1 MQNRRPYW
9 QVAVSLLF
17 SLLATAAFVIIGVK
31 VLALM
36 FPFVVGWVIAM
47 IASPLVNWLE
57 KKFNIVKKL
66 GSALVVIV
74 VLALIVLILYFS
86 ISKLVTETI
95 SLLENVPQ
103 LYKELEAGLDQIGE
117 SLQGIFHRLPPQF
130 QEGWENILLNMD
142 QKVGTFITKISEPT
156 VAAAGNF
163 AKRVPSFLI
172 STIVAIMSAYLFTV
186 EHEEV
191 LVWAKK
197 TAPPSVVKRMTLVS
211 DNLKYAVGG
220 YLKAQFKIMGVVFL
234 ILWVGLSLLQVHY
247 AVLIA
252 IAIAFLDFLPFFGT
266 GTAMIPW
273 ALYKFL
279 VGNIKMAVLLL
290 IVYAIT
296 QLVRQLIQP
305 RMLGKS
311 MGLNPLVTLILL
323 YLGYRLGGVT
333 GMIVAVPLGMILI
346 NMTEAGAFDY
356 ILDDV
361 NILVEGIL
369 GLREDDS
376 KENKE
381 EKDEK

>member
-17 SLLATAAFVIIGVK
+17 SLLATAAFVIVGMK

-57 KKFNIVKKL
+57 EKFNIVKKL
-66 GSALVVIV
+66 GSALVVIL

-95 SLLENVPQ
+95 SLLENIPQ
-103 LYKELEAGLDQIGE
+103 LYKELEAGLDQIGN

-130 QEGWENILLNMD
+130 QEGWDNILLNMD

-163 AKRVPSFLI
+163 AKRVPSYLI
-172 STIVAIMSAYLFTV
+172 SIIVAIMSAYLFTV

-220 YLKAQFKIMGVVFL
+220 YLKAQIKIMGVVFL
-234 ILWVGLSLLQVHY
+234 ILWVGLTLLQVHY

-252 IAIAFLDFLPFFGT
+252 IVIAFLDFLPFFGT

-279 VGNIKMAVLLL
+279 VGNVKMAVLLL

-333 GMIVAVPLGMILI
+333 GMIVAVPFGMILI

-356 ILDDV
+356 ILDDA

-376 KENKE
+376 KEKKKE
-381 EKDEK
+381 E

>member
-17 SLLATAAFVIIGVK
+17 SLLATTAFVIVGVK

-36 FPFVVGWVIAM
+36 FPFVVGWMISM

-66 GSALVVIV
+66 GSALVVIL

-95 SLLENVPQ
+95 SLLENIPQ
-103 LYKELEAGLDQIGE
+103 LYKELEAGLDQIGN

-130 QEGWENILLNMD
+130 QEGWDNILLNMD

-163 AKRVPSFLI
+163 AKRVPSYLI
-172 STIVAIMSAYLFTV
+172 SIIVAIMSAYLFTV

-220 YLKAQFKIMGVVFL
+220 YLKAQIKIMGVVFL
-234 ILWVGLSLLQVHY
+234 ILWVGLTLLQVHY

-252 IAIAFLDFLPFFGT
+252 IVIAFLDFLPFFGT

-279 VGNIKMAVLLL
+279 VGNVKMAVLLL

-333 GMIVAVPLGMILI
+333 GMIVAVPFGMILI

-376 KENKE
+376 KEKKKE
-381 EKDEK
+381 E

>member
-17 SLLATAAFVIIGVK
+17 SLLATAAFVIVGVK

-66 GSALVVIV
+66 GSALVVIL

-95 SLLENVPQ
+95 SLLENIPQ
-103 LYKELEAGLDQIGE
+103 LYKELEAGLDQIGN

-130 QEGWENILLNMD
+130 QEGWDNILLNMD

-156 VAAAGNF
+156 VEAAGNF
-163 AKRVPSFLI
+163 AKRVPSYLI

-220 YLKAQFKIMGVVFL
+220 YLKAQIKIMGVVFL
-234 ILWVGLSLLQVHY
+234 ILWVGLTLLQVHY

-369 GLREDDS
+369 GLREDDG
-376 KENKE
+376 KEKKKKE
-381 EKDEK
+381 E

>member
-17 SLLATAAFVIIGVK
+17 SLLATAAFVIVGVK

-66 GSALVVIV
+66 GSALVVIL

-95 SLLENVPQ
+95 SLLENIPQ
-103 LYKELEAGLDQIGE
+103 LYKELEAGLDQIGN

-130 QEGWENILLNMD
+130 QEGWDNILLNMD

-163 AKRVPSFLI
+163 AKKVPSFLI
-172 STIVAIMSAYLFTV
+172 SIIVAIMSAYLFTV

-220 YLKAQFKIMGVVFL
+220 YLKAQIKIMGIVFL

-333 GMIVAVPLGMILI
+333 GMIVAVPFGMILI

-376 KENKE
+376 KEKKKE
-381 EKDEK
+381 E

>member
-17 SLLATAAFVIIGVK
+17 SLLATTAFVIVGVK

-66 GSALVVIV
+66 GSALVVIL

-95 SLLENVPQ
+95 SLLENIPQ
-103 LYKELEAGLDQIGE
+103 LYKELEAGLDQIGN

-130 QEGWENILLNMD
+130 QEGWDNILLNMD

-163 AKRVPSFLI
+163 AKRVPSYLI
-172 STIVAIMSAYLFTV
+172 SIIVAIMSAYLFTV

-220 YLKAQFKIMGVVFL
+220 YLKAQIKIMGVVFL
-234 ILWVGLSLLQVHY
+234 ILWVGLTLLQVHY

-252 IAIAFLDFLPFFGT
+252 IVIAFLDFLPFFGT

-279 VGNIKMAVLLL
+279 VGNVKMAVLLL

-333 GMIVAVPLGMILI
+333 GMIVAVPFGMILI

-376 KENKE
+376 KEKKKE
-381 EKDEK
+381 E

>member
-17 SLLATAAFVIIGVK
+17 SLLATAAFVIVGVK

-66 GSALVVIV
+66 GSALVVIL

-95 SLLENVPQ
+95 SLLENIPQ
-103 LYKELEAGLDQIGE
+103 LYKELEAGLDQIGN

-130 QEGWENILLNMD
+130 QEGWDNILLNMD

-156 VAAAGNF
+156 VEAAGNF
-163 AKRVPSFLI
+163 AKRVPSYLI

-220 YLKAQFKIMGVVFL
+220 YLKAQIKIMGVVFL
-234 ILWVGLSLLQVHY
+234 ILWVGLTLLQVHY

-296 QLVRQLIQP
+296 QLVRQLLQP
-305 RMLGKS
+305 RMLSKS

-369 GLREDDS
+369 GLREDDG
-376 KENKE
+376 KETKKKE
-381 EKDEK
+381 E

>member
-17 SLLATAAFVIIGVK
+17 SLLATAAFVIVGVK

-66 GSALVVIV
+66 GSALVVIL

-95 SLLENVPQ
+95 SLLENIPQ
-103 LYKELEAGLDQIGE
+103 LYKELEAGLDQIGN

-130 QEGWENILLNMD
+130 QEGWDNILLNMD

-163 AKRVPSFLI
+163 AKKVPSFLI
-172 STIVAIMSAYLFTV
+172 SIIVAIMSAYLFTV

-220 YLKAQFKIMGVVFL
+220 YLKAQIKIMGVVFL
-234 ILWVGLSLLQVHY
+234 ILWVGLTLLQVHY

-252 IAIAFLDFLPFFGT
+252 IVIAFLDFLPFFGT

-279 VGNIKMAVLLL
+279 VGNVKMAVLLL

-333 GMIVAVPLGMILI
+333 GMIVAVPFGMILI

-376 KENKE
+376 KEKKKE
-381 EKDEK
+381 E

>member
-17 SLLATAAFVIIGVK
+17 SLLATAAFVIVGVK

-66 GSALVVIV
+66 GSALVVIL

-95 SLLENVPQ
+95 SLLENIPQ
-103 LYKELEAGLDQIGE
+103 LYKELEAGLDQIGN

-130 QEGWENILLNMD
+130 QEGWDNILLNMD

-163 AKRVPSFLI
+163 AKRVPSYLI
-172 STIVAIMSAYLFTV
+172 SIIVAIMSAYLFTV

-220 YLKAQFKIMGVVFL
+220 YLKAQIKIMGVVFL
-234 ILWVGLSLLQVHY
+234 ILWVGLTLLQVHY

-252 IAIAFLDFLPFFGT
+252 IVIAFLDFLPFFGT

-279 VGNIKMAVLLL
+279 VGNVKMAVLLL

-296 QLVRQLIQP
+296 QLVRQLLQP

-333 GMIVAVPLGMILI
+333 GMIVAVPFGMILI

-376 KENKE
+376 KEKKKE
-381 EKDEK
+381 E

>member
-17 SLLATAAFVIIGVK
+17 SLLATAAFVIVGVK

-66 GSALVVIV
+66 GSALVVIL

-95 SLLENVPQ
+95 SLLENIPQ
-103 LYKELEAGLDQIGE
+103 LYKELEAGLDQIGN

-130 QEGWENILLNMD
+130 QEGWDNILLNMD

-163 AKRVPSFLI
+163 AKRVPSYLI
-172 STIVAIMSAYLFTV
+172 SIIVAIMSAYLFTV

-220 YLKAQFKIMGVVFL
+220 YLKAQIKIMGVVFL
-234 ILWVGLSLLQVHY
+234 ILWVGLTLLQVHY

-252 IAIAFLDFLPFFGT
+252 IVIAFLDFLPFFGT

-279 VGNIKMAVLLL
+279 VGNVKMAVLLL

-305 RMLGKS
+305 RMLCKS

-333 GMIVAVPLGMILI
+333 GMIVAVPFGMILI

-376 KENKE
+376 KEKKKE
-381 EKDEK
+381 E

>member
-17 SLLATAAFVIIGVK
+17 SLLATAAFVIVGVK

-66 GSALVVIV
+66 GSALVVIL

-95 SLLENVPQ
+95 SLLENIPQ
-103 LYKELEAGLDQIGE
+103 LYKELEAGLDQIGN

-130 QEGWENILLNMD
+130 QEGWDNILLNMD

-163 AKRVPSFLI
+163 AKRVPSYLI
-172 STIVAIMSAYLFTV
+172 SIIVAIMSAYLFTV

-220 YLKAQFKIMGVVFL
+220 YLKAQIKIMGVVFL
-234 ILWVGLSLLQVHY
+234 ILWVGLTLLQVHY

-252 IAIAFLDFLPFFGT
+252 IVIAFLDFLPFFGT

-279 VGNIKMAVLLL
+279 VGNVKMAVLLL

-333 GMIVAVPLGMILI
+333 GMIVAVPFGMILI

-376 KENKE
+376 KEKKKE
-381 EKDEK
+381 K

>member
-17 SLLATAAFVIIGVK
+17 SLLATAAFVIVGVK

-66 GSALVVIV
+66 GSALVVIL

-95 SLLENVPQ
+95 SLLENIPQ
-103 LYKELEAGLDQIGE
+103 LYKELEAGLDQIGN

-130 QEGWENILLNMD
+130 QEGWDNILLNMD

-156 VAAAGNF
+156 VEAAGNF
-163 AKRVPSFLI
+163 AKRVPSYLI

-220 YLKAQFKIMGVVFL
+220 YLKAQIKIMGVVFL
-234 ILWVGLSLLQVHY
+234 ILWVGLTLLQVHY

-279 VGNIKMAVLLL
+279 VGNVKMAVLLL

-296 QLVRQLIQP
+296 QLVRQLLQP

-369 GLREDDS
+369 GLREDDG
-376 KENKE
+376 KEKKKKE
-381 EKDEK
+381 E

>member
-17 SLLATAAFVIIGVK
+17 SLLATAAFVIVGVK

-66 GSALVVIV
+66 GSALVVIL

-95 SLLENVPQ
+95 SLLENIPQ
-103 LYKELEAGLDQIGE
+103 LYKELEAGLDQIGN

-130 QEGWENILLNMD
+130 QEGWDNILLNMD

-156 VAAAGNF
+156 VEAAGNF
-163 AKRVPSFLI
+163 AKRVPSYLI

-220 YLKAQFKIMGVVFL
+220 YLKAQIKIMGIVFL

-369 GLREDDS
+369 GLREDDG
-376 KENKE
+376 KETKKKE
-381 EKDEK
+381 E

>member
-17 SLLATAAFVIIGVK
+17 SLLATAAFVIVGVK

-66 GSALVVIV
+66 GSALVVIL

-95 SLLENVPQ
+95 SLLENIPQ
-103 LYKELEAGLDQIGE
+103 LYKELEAGLDQIGN

-130 QEGWENILLNMD
+130 QEGWDNILLNMD

-156 VAAAGNF
+156 VEAAGNF
-163 AKRVPSFLI
+163 AKRVPSYLI

-220 YLKAQFKIMGVVFL
+220 YLKAQIKIMGVVFL
-234 ILWVGLSLLQVHY
+234 ILWVGLTLLQVHY

-333 GMIVAVPLGMILI
+333 GMIVAVPFGMILI

-376 KENKE
+376 KEKKKE
-381 EKDEK
+381 E

>member
-17 SLLATAAFVIIGVK
+17 SLLATAAFVIVGVK

-66 GSALVVIV
+66 GSALVVIL

-95 SLLENVPQ
+95 SLLENIPQ
-103 LYKELEAGLDQIGE
+103 LYKELEAGLDQIGN

-130 QEGWENILLNMD
+130 QEGWDNILLNMD

-163 AKRVPSFLI
+163 AKRIPSYLI
-172 STIVAIMSAYLFTV
+172 SIIVAIMSAYLFTV

-220 YLKAQFKIMGVVFL
+220 YLKAQIKIMGIVFL

-279 VGNIKMAVLLL
+279 VGNINMAVLLL

-333 GMIVAVPLGMILI
+333 GMIVAVPFGMILI

-376 KENKE
+376 KEKKKE
-381 EKDEK
+381 E

>member
-17 SLLATAAFVIIGVK
+17 SLLATAAFVIVGMK

-66 GSALVVIV
+66 GSALVVIL

-95 SLLENVPQ
+95 SLLENIPQ
-103 LYKELEAGLDQIGE
+103 LYKELEAGLDQIGN

-130 QEGWENILLNMD
+130 QEGWDNILLNMD

-163 AKRVPSFLI
+163 AKRVPSYLI
-172 STIVAIMSAYLFTV
+172 SIIVAIMSAYLFTV

-220 YLKAQFKIMGVVFL
+220 YLKAQIKIMGVVFL
-234 ILWVGLSLLQVHY
+234 ILWVGLTLLQVHY

-252 IAIAFLDFLPFFGT
+252 IVIAFLDFLPFFGT

-279 VGNIKMAVLLL
+279 VGNVKMAVLLL

-333 GMIVAVPLGMILI
+333 GMIVAVPFGMILI

-369 GLREDDS
+369 DS
-376 KENKE
+376 KEKKKE
-381 EKDEK
+381 E

>member
-17 SLLATAAFVIIGVK
+17 SLLATAAFVIVGMK

-66 GSALVVIV
+66 GSALVVIL

-95 SLLENVPQ
+95 SLLENIPQ
-103 LYKELEAGLDQIGE
+103 LYKELEAGLDQIGN

-130 QEGWENILLNMD
+130 QEGWDNILLNMD

-163 AKRVPSFLI
+163 AKRVPSYLI
-172 STIVAIMSAYLFTV
+172 SIIVAIMSAYLFTV

-220 YLKAQFKIMGVVFL
+220 YLKAQIKIMGVVFL
-234 ILWVGLSLLQVHY
+234 ILWVGLTLLQVHY

-252 IAIAFLDFLPFFGT
+252 IVIAFLDFLPFFGT

-279 VGNIKMAVLLL
+279 VGNVKMAVLLL

-333 GMIVAVPLGMILI
+333 GMIVAVPFGMILI

-376 KENKE
+376 KEKKKE
-381 EKDEK
+381 E

>member
-1 MQNRRPYW
+1 M
-9 QVAVSLLF
+9 
-17 SLLATAAFVIIGVK
+17 
-31 VLALM
+31 
-36 FPFVVGWVIAM
+36 IAM

-66 GSALVVIV
+66 GSALVVIL

-95 SLLENVPQ
+95 SLLENIPQ
-103 LYKELEAGLDQIGE
+103 LYKELEAGLDQIGN

-130 QEGWENILLNMD
+130 QEGWDNILLNMD

-163 AKRVPSFLI
+163 AKKVPSFLI
-172 STIVAIMSAYLFTV
+172 SIIVAIMSAYLFTV

-220 YLKAQFKIMGVVFL
+220 YLKAQIKIMGIVFL

-273 ALYKFL
+273 VPGRKYKYGSSTVDCL
-279 VGNIKMAVLLL
+279 CDHPVSASADPAAHAGQEYGLKSAGNVDSSVSRISAWWSD
-290 IVYAIT
+290 
-296 QLVRQLIQP
+296 RND
-305 RMLGKS
+305 R
-311 MGLNPLVTLILL
+311 
-323 YLGYRLGGVT
+323 GGSVWYDPDQYDRSRR
-333 GMIVAVPLGMILI
+333 V
-346 NMTEAGAFDY
+346 
-356 ILDDV
+356 
-361 NILVEGIL
+361 
-369 GLREDDS
+369 
-376 KENKE
+376 
-381 EKDEK
+381 

>member
-17 SLLATAAFVIIGVK
+17 SLLATAAFVIVGVK
-31 VLALM
+31 VLSLM

-66 GSALVVIV
+66 GSALVVIL

-95 SLLENVPQ
+95 SLLENIPQ
-103 LYKELEAGLDQIGE
+103 LYKELEAGLDQIGN

-130 QEGWENILLNMD
+130 QEGWDNILLNMD

-163 AKRVPSFLI
+163 AKRVPSYLI
-172 STIVAIMSAYLFTV
+172 SIIVAIMSAYLFTV

-220 YLKAQFKIMGVVFL
+220 YLKAQIKIMGVVFL
-234 ILWVGLSLLQVHY
+234 ILWVGLTLLQVHY

-252 IAIAFLDFLPFFGT
+252 IVIAFLDFLPFFGT

-279 VGNIKMAVLLL
+279 VGNVKMAVLLL

-333 GMIVAVPLGMILI
+333 GMIVAVPFGMILI
-346 NMTEAGAFDY
+346 NMTEAGPFDY

-376 KENKE
+376 KEKKKE
-381 EKDEK
+381 E

>member
-17 SLLATAAFVIIGVK
+17 SLLATAAFVIVGVK

-66 GSALVVIV
+66 GSALVVIL

-95 SLLENVPQ
+95 SLLENIPQ
-103 LYKELEAGLDQIGE
+103 LYKELEAGLDQIGN

-130 QEGWENILLNMD
+130 QEGWDNILLNMD

-163 AKRVPSFLI
+163 AKKVPSFLI
-172 STIVAIMSAYLFTV
+172 SIIVAIMSAYLFTV

-220 YLKAQFKIMGVVFL
+220 YLKAQIKIMGIVFL

-252 IAIAFLDFLPFFGT
+252 IAIAFLDFRPFFGT

-279 VGNIKMAVLLL
+279 VGNINMAVLLL

-333 GMIVAVPLGMILI
+333 GMIVAVPFGMILI

-376 KENKE
+376 KEKKKE
-381 EKDEK
+381 E

>member
-17 SLLATAAFVIIGVK
+17 SLLATAAFVIVGVK

-66 GSALVVIV
+66 GSALVVIL

-95 SLLENVPQ
+95 SLLENIPQ
-103 LYKELEAGLDQIGE
+103 LYEELEAGLDQIGN

-130 QEGWENILLNMD
+130 QEGWDNILLNMD

-163 AKRVPSFLI
+163 AKRVPSYLI
-172 STIVAIMSAYLFTV
+172 SIIVAIMSAYLFTV

-220 YLKAQFKIMGVVFL
+220 YLKAQIKIMGVVFL
-234 ILWVGLSLLQVHY
+234 ILWVGLTLLQVHY

-252 IAIAFLDFLPFFGT
+252 IVIAFLDFLPFFGT

-279 VGNIKMAVLLL
+279 VGNVKMAVLLL

-333 GMIVAVPLGMILI
+333 GMIVAVPFGMILI

-376 KENKE
+376 KEKKKE
-381 EKDEK
+381 E

>member
-17 SLLATAAFVIIGVK
+17 SLLATAAFVIVGVK

-66 GSALVVIV
+66 GSALVVIL

-95 SLLENVPQ
+95 SLLENIPQ
-103 LYKELEAGLDQIGE
+103 LYKELEAGLDQIGN

-130 QEGWENILLNMD
+130 QEGWDNILLNMD

-163 AKRVPSFLI
+163 AKRVPSYLI
-172 STIVAIMSAYLFTV
+172 SIIVAIMSAYLFTV

-220 YLKAQFKIMGVVFL
+220 YLKAQIKIMGVVFL
-234 ILWVGLSLLQVHY
+234 ILWVGLTLLQVHY

-252 IAIAFLDFLPFFGT
+252 IVIAFLDFLPFFGT

-279 VGNIKMAVLLL
+279 VGNVKMAVLLL

-333 GMIVAVPLGMILI
+333 GMIVAVPFGMILI
-346 NMTEAGAFDY
+346 NMTEEGAFDY

-376 KENKE
+376 KEKKKE
-381 EKDEK
+381 E

>member
-17 SLLATAAFVIIGVK
+17 SLLATAAFVIVGVK

-66 GSALVVIV
+66 GSALVVIL

-95 SLLENVPQ
+95 SLLENIPQ
-103 LYKELEAGLDQIGE
+103 LYKELEAGLDQIGN

-130 QEGWENILLNMD
+130 QEGWDNILLNMD

-163 AKRVPSFLI
+163 AKKVPSFLI
-172 STIVAIMSAYLFTV
+172 SIIVAIMSAYLFTV

-197 TAPPSVVKRMTLVS
+197 TAPSSVVKRMTLVS

-220 YLKAQFKIMGVVFL
+220 YLKAQIKIMGVVFL
-234 ILWVGLSLLQVHY
+234 ILWVGLTLLQVHY

-252 IAIAFLDFLPFFGT
+252 IVIAFLDFLPFFGT

-279 VGNIKMAVLLL
+279 VGNVKMAVLLL

-333 GMIVAVPLGMILI
+333 GMIVAVPFGMILI

-376 KENKE
+376 KEKKKE
-381 EKDEK
+381 E

>member
-17 SLLATAAFVIIGVK
+17 SLLATAAFVIVGVK

-66 GSALVVIV
+66 GSALVVIL

-95 SLLENVPQ
+95 SLLENIPQ
-103 LYKELEAGLDQIGE
+103 LYKGLEAGLDQIGN

-130 QEGWENILLNMD
+130 QEGWDNILLNMD

-163 AKRVPSFLI
+163 AKRVPSYLI
-172 STIVAIMSAYLFTV
+172 SIIVAIMSAYLFTV

-220 YLKAQFKIMGVVFL
+220 YLKAQIKIMGVVFL
-234 ILWVGLSLLQVHY
+234 ILWVGLTLLQVHY

-252 IAIAFLDFLPFFGT
+252 IVIVFLDFLPFFGT

-279 VGNIKMAVLLL
+279 VGNVKMAVLLL

-333 GMIVAVPLGMILI
+333 GMIVAVPFGMILI

-376 KENKE
+376 KEKKKE
-381 EKDEK
+381 E

>member
-17 SLLATAAFVIIGVK
+17 SLLATAAFVIVGVK

-66 GSALVVIV
+66 GSALVVIL

-95 SLLENVPQ
+95 SLLENIPQ
-103 LYKELEAGLDQIGE
+103 LYKELEAGLDQIGN

-130 QEGWENILLNMD
+130 QEGWDNILLNMD
-142 QKVGTFITKISEPT
+142 QKVGIFITKISEPT

-163 AKRVPSFLI
+163 AKRVPSYLI
-172 STIVAIMSAYLFTV
+172 SIIVAIMSAYLFTV

-220 YLKAQFKIMGVVFL
+220 YLKAQIKIMGVVFL
-234 ILWVGLSLLQVHY
+234 ILWVGLTLLQVHY

-252 IAIAFLDFLPFFGT
+252 IVIAFLDFLPFFGT

-279 VGNIKMAVLLL
+279 VGNVKMAVLLL

-333 GMIVAVPLGMILI
+333 GMIVAVPFGMILI

-376 KENKE
+376 KEKKKE
-381 EKDEK
+381 E

>member
-17 SLLATAAFVIIGVK
+17 SLLATAAFVIVGMK

-57 KKFNIVKKL
+57 EKFNIVKKL
-66 GSALVVIV
+66 GSALVVIL

-95 SLLENVPQ
+95 SLLENIPQ
-103 LYKELEAGLDQIGE
+103 LYKELEAGLDQIGN

-130 QEGWENILLNMD
+130 QEGWDNILLNMD

-163 AKRVPSFLI
+163 AKRVPSYLI
-172 STIVAIMSAYLFTV
+172 SIIVAIMSAYLFTV

-220 YLKAQFKIMGVVFL
+220 YLKAQIKIMGVVFL
-234 ILWVGLSLLQVHY
+234 ILWVGLTLLQVHY

-252 IAIAFLDFLPFFGT
+252 IVIAFLDFLPFFGT

-279 VGNIKMAVLLL
+279 VGNVKMAVLLL

-333 GMIVAVPLGMILI
+333 GMIVAVPFGMILI

-376 KENKE
+376 KEKKKE
-381 EKDEK
+381 E

>member
-17 SLLATAAFVIIGVK
+17 SLLATAAFVIVGVK

-66 GSALVVIV
+66 GSALVVIL

-95 SLLENVPQ
+95 SLLENIPQ
-103 LYKELEAGLDQIGE
+103 LYKELEAGLDQIGN

-130 QEGWENILLNMD
+130 QEGWDNILLNMD

-156 VAAAGNF
+156 VEAAGNF
-163 AKRVPSFLI
+163 AKRVPSYLI

-220 YLKAQFKIMGVVFL
+220 YLKAQIKIMGVVFL
-234 ILWVGLSLLQVHY
+234 ILWVGLTLLQVHY

-279 VGNIKMAVLLL
+279 VGNMKMAVLLL

-369 GLREDDS
+369 GLREDDG
-376 KENKE
+376 KETKKKE
-381 EKDEK
+381 E

>member
-17 SLLATAAFVIIGVK
+17 SLLATAAFVIVGVK

-66 GSALVVIV
+66 GSALVVIL

-95 SLLENVPQ
+95 SLLENIPQ
-103 LYKELEAGLDQIGE
+103 LYKELEAGLDQIGN

-130 QEGWENILLNMD
+130 QEGWDNILLNMD

-163 AKRVPSFLI
+163 AKKVPSFLI
-172 STIVAIMSAYLFTV
+172 SIIVAIMSAYLFTV

-220 YLKAQFKIMGVVFL
+220 YLKAQIKIMGIVFL

-279 VGNIKMAVLLL
+279 VGNINMAVLLL

-333 GMIVAVPLGMILI
+333 GMIVAVPFGMILI

-376 KENKE
+376 KEKKKE
-381 EKDEK
+381 E

>member
-1 MQNRRPYW
+1 
-9 QVAVSLLF
+9 
-17 SLLATAAFVIIGVK
+17 
-31 VLALM
+31 
-36 FPFVVGWVIAM
+36 
-47 IASPLVNWLE
+47 
-57 KKFNIVKKL
+57 
-66 GSALVVIV
+66 
-74 VLALIVLILYFS
+74 
-86 ISKLVTETI
+86 
-95 SLLENVPQ
+95 
-103 LYKELEAGLDQIGE
+103 
-117 SLQGIFHRLPPQF
+117 
-130 QEGWENILLNMD
+130 MD

-156 VAAAGNF
+156 VEPGNF
-163 AKRVPSFLI
+163 AKRVPSYLI

-220 YLKAQFKIMGVVFL
+220 YLKAQIKIMGVVFL
-234 ILWVGLSLLQVHY
+234 ILWVGLTLLQVHY

-296 QLVRQLIQP
+296 QLVRQLLQP
-305 RMLGKS
+305 RMLSKS

-369 GLREDDS
+369 GLREDDG
-376 KENKE
+376 KETKKKERTEKNK
-381 EKDEK
+381 KKTFILKKILTKS

>member
-17 SLLATAAFVIIGVK
+17 SLLATAAFVIVGVK

-66 GSALVVIV
+66 GSALVVV
-74 VLALIVLILYFS
+74 LVLALIVLILYFS

-95 SLLENVPQ
+95 SLLENIPQ
-103 LYKELEAGLDQIGE
+103 LYKELEAGLDQIGN

-130 QEGWENILLNMD
+130 QEGWDNILLNMD

-156 VAAAGNF
+156 VEAAGNF
-163 AKRVPSFLI
+163 AKRVPSYLI

-220 YLKAQFKIMGVVFL
+220 YLKAQIKIMGVVFL
-234 ILWVGLSLLQVHY
+234 ILWVGLTLLQVHY

-252 IAIAFLDFLPFFGT
+252 IVIAFLDFLPFFGT

-279 VGNIKMAVLLL
+279 VGNVKMAVLLL

-333 GMIVAVPLGMILI
+333 GMIVAVPFGMILI

-376 KENKE
+376 KEKKKE
-381 EKDEK
+381 E

>member
-17 SLLATAAFVIIGVK
+17 SLLATAAFVIVGVK

-66 GSALVVIV
+66 GSALVVIL

-95 SLLENVPQ
+95 SLLENIPQ
-103 LYKELEAGLDQIGE
+103 LYKELEAGLDQIGN

-130 QEGWENILLNMD
+130 QEGWDNILLNMD

-163 AKRVPSFLI
+163 AKRVPSYLI
-172 STIVAIMSAYLFTV
+172 SIIVAIMSAYLFTV

-220 YLKAQFKIMGVVFL
+220 YLKAQIKIMGVVFL
-234 ILWVGLSLLQVHY
+234 ILWVGLTLLQVHY

-252 IAIAFLDFLPFFGT
+252 IVIAFLDFLPFFGT

-279 VGNIKMAVLLL
+279 VGNVKMAVLLL

-333 GMIVAVPLGMILI
+333 GMIVAVPFGMILI

-376 KENKE
+376 TEKKKE
-381 EKDEK
+381 E

>member
-17 SLLATAAFVIIGVK
+17 SLLATTAFVIVGVK

-66 GSALVVIV
+66 GSALVVIL

-95 SLLENVPQ
+95 SLLENIPQ
-103 LYKELEAGLDQIGE
+103 LYKELEAGLDQIGN
-117 SLQGIFHRLPPQF
+117 SLQGIFHRLPSQF
-130 QEGWENILLNMD
+130 QEGWDNILLNMD

-163 AKRVPSFLI
+163 AKRVPSYLI
-172 STIVAIMSAYLFTV
+172 SIIVAIMSAYLFTV

-220 YLKAQFKIMGVVFL
+220 YLKAQIKIMGVVFL
-234 ILWVGLSLLQVHY
+234 ILWVGLTLLQVHY

-252 IAIAFLDFLPFFGT
+252 IVIAFLDFLPFFGT

-279 VGNIKMAVLLL
+279 VGNVKMAVLLL

-333 GMIVAVPLGMILI
+333 GMIVAVPFGMILI

-376 KENKE
+376 KEKKKE
-381 EKDEK
+381 E

>member
-17 SLLATAAFVIIGVK
+17 SLLATAAFVIVGVK

-66 GSALVVIV
+66 GSALVVIL

-95 SLLENVPQ
+95 SLLENIPQ
-103 LYKELEAGLDQIGE
+103 LYKELEAGLDQIGN

-130 QEGWENILLNMD
+130 QEGWDNILLNMD

-163 AKRVPSFLI
+163 AKRVPSYLI
-172 STIVAIMSAYLFTV
+172 SIIVAIMSAYLFTV

-197 TAPPSVVKRMTLVS
+197 TAPPAVVKRMTLVS

-220 YLKAQFKIMGVVFL
+220 YLKAQIKIMGVVFL
-234 ILWVGLSLLQVHY
+234 ILWVGLTLLQVHY

-252 IAIAFLDFLPFFGT
+252 IVIAFLDFLPFFGT

-279 VGNIKMAVLLL
+279 VGNVKMAVLLL

-333 GMIVAVPLGMILI
+333 GMIVAVPFGMILI

-376 KENKE
+376 KEKKKE
-381 EKDEK
+381 E

>member
-17 SLLATAAFVIIGVK
+17 SLLATAAFVIVGVK

-66 GSALVVIV
+66 GSALVVIL

-95 SLLENVPQ
+95 SLLENIPQ
-103 LYKELEAGLDQIGE
+103 LYKELEAGLDQIGN

-130 QEGWENILLNMD
+130 QEGWDNILLNMD

-156 VAAAGNF
+156 VEAAGNF
-163 AKRVPSFLI
+163 AKRVPSYLI

-220 YLKAQFKIMGVVFL
+220 YLKAQIKIMGIVFL

-296 QLVRQLIQP
+296 QLVRQLLQP
-305 RMLGKS
+305 RMLSKS

-369 GLREDDS
+369 GLREDDG
-376 KENKE
+376 KETKKKE
-381 EKDEK
+381 E

>member
-17 SLLATAAFVIIGVK
+17 SLLATAAFVIVGVK

-36 FPFVVGWVIAM
+36 FPFVVGWVISM

-66 GSALVVIV
+66 GSALVVIL

-95 SLLENVPQ
+95 SLLENIPQ
-103 LYKELEAGLDQIGE
+103 LYKELEAGLDQIGN

-130 QEGWENILLNMD
+130 QEGWDNILLNMD

-163 AKRVPSFLI
+163 AKRVPSYLI
-172 STIVAIMSAYLFTV
+172 SIIVAIMSAYLFTV

-220 YLKAQFKIMGVVFL
+220 YLKAQIKIMGVVFL
-234 ILWVGLSLLQVHY
+234 ILWVGLTLLQVHY

-252 IAIAFLDFLPFFGT
+252 IVIAFLDFLPFFGT

-279 VGNIKMAVLLL
+279 VGNVKMAVLLL

-333 GMIVAVPLGMILI
+333 GMIVAVPFGMILI

-376 KENKE
+376 KEKKKE
-381 EKDEK
+381 E

>member
-17 SLLATAAFVIIGVK
+17 SLLATAAFVIVGVK

-66 GSALVVIV
+66 GSALVVIL

-95 SLLENVPQ
+95 SLLENIPQ
-103 LYKELEAGLDQIGE
+103 LYKELEAGLDQIGN

-130 QEGWENILLNMD
+130 QEGWDNILLNMD

-156 VAAAGNF
+156 VEAAGNF
-163 AKRVPSFLI
+163 AKRVPSYLI

-220 YLKAQFKIMGVVFL
+220 YLKAQIKIMGVVFL
-234 ILWVGLSLLQVHY
+234 ILWVGLTLLQVHY

-333 GMIVAVPLGMILI
+333 GMIVAVPFGMILI

-369 GLREDDS
+369 GLREDDG
-376 KENKE
+376 KEKKKKE
-381 EKDEK
+381 E

>member
-17 SLLATAAFVIIGVK
+17 SLLATAAFVIVGVK

-66 GSALVVIV
+66 GSALVVIL

-95 SLLENVPQ
+95 SLLENIPQ
-103 LYKELEAGLDQIGE
+103 LYKELEAGLDQIGN

-130 QEGWENILLNMD
+130 QEGWDNILLNMD

-163 AKRVPSFLI
+163 AKRVPSYLI
-172 STIVAIMSAYLFTV
+172 SIIVAIMSAYLFTV

-220 YLKAQFKIMGVVFL
+220 YLKAQIKIMGVVFL
-234 ILWVGLSLLQVHY
+234 ILWVGLTLLQVHY

-252 IAIAFLDFLPFFGT
+252 IVIAFLDFLPFFGT

-279 VGNIKMAVLLL
+279 VGNVKMAVLLL

-333 GMIVAVPLGMILI
+333 GMIVAVPFGMILI

-376 KENKE
+376 KEKKKE
-381 EKDEK
+381 E

>member
-17 SLLATAAFVIIGVK
+17 SLLATAAFVIVGVK

-66 GSALVVIV
+66 GSALVVIL

-95 SLLENVPQ
+95 SLLENIPQ
-103 LYKELEAGLDQIGE
+103 LCKELEAGLDQIGN

-130 QEGWENILLNMD
+130 QEGWDNILLNMD

-163 AKRVPSFLI
+163 AKRVPSYLI
-172 STIVAIMSAYLFTV
+172 SIIVAIMSAYLFTV

-220 YLKAQFKIMGVVFL
+220 YLKAQIKIMGVVFL
-234 ILWVGLSLLQVHY
+234 ILWVGLTLLQVHY
-247 AVLIA
+247 AVLIT
-252 IAIAFLDFLPFFGT
+252 IVIAFLDFLPFFGT

-279 VGNIKMAVLLL
+279 VGNVKMAVLLL

-333 GMIVAVPLGMILI
+333 GMIVAVPFGMILI

-376 KENKE
+376 KEKKKE
-381 EKDEK
+381 E